1 MAIHQGYST
10 VTVHPI
16 KMDGLLQDLGLT
28 QRSATQLKPEKIR
41 IAELSYQPE
50 KLYAKTLLDVFS
62 KTIAE
67 EISTTFKNECMTYY
81 DAVVQVHSCYL
92 NNPRDKVD
100 RNFDNAF

>member
-1 MAIHQGYST
+1 
-10 VTVHPI
+10 
-16 KMDGLLQDLGLT
+16 MDGLLQDLGLT
-28 QRSATQLKPEKIR
+28 KRSATQLKPEKIR

-50 KLYAKTLLDVFS
+50 KLHAKTLLDVFS

-81 DAVVQVHSCYL
+81 DPAVQVHSCYL